1 MHESSRRWYS
11 CPVSQVCRLGGI
23 KHLVDLLDHRV
34 PEVQK
39 NACGALRNLVYG
51 KSTDENKIAMKNVG
65 GIPALL
71 RLLRKSVDA
80 EIKELVTGM
89 FWIET
94 SAEL

>member
-1 MHESSRRWYS
+1 M
-11 CPVSQVCRLGGI
+11 
-23 KHLVDLLDHRV
+23 DLLDHRV

-39 NACGALRNLVYG
+39 NACGAVRNLVYG

-71 RLLRKSVDA
+71 RLLRKSADA

>member
-1 MHESSRRWYS
+1 M
-11 CPVSQVCRLGGI
+11 GGI

-34 PEVQK
+34 LEVQK

-80 EIKELVTGM
+80 EVKELVTGK
-89 FWIET
+89 FGKET
-94 SAEL
+94 SRDLKHRLFF